1 MFEQELAG
9 MRRALTENGAL
20 YATPAFVP
28 EHALPGNLFD
38 HPYYPPQ
45 SHETHVEMIHLT
57 AGELAIHINGK
68 WIRLNS
74 DRPQIFLRGT
84 VHTEHCLSPEK
95 SYALFWLTVAP
106 DGLNLHQTSYSPES
120 GYGQSGMRLHI
131 TSPSASDLWQCASEK
146 EVDTPRF
153 HYLLLESID
162 YTLKNGGLD
171 TPNYHLDIVLQIKKY
186 IDECYRKNITLDD
199 LGALTH
205 YAAPHLN
212 KLFRRQFRMS
222 IHGYLAEVRLRNAA
236 RMLKKGSLLVKDAA
250 EAAGIPDQ
258 RYFSRA
264 FRKKYGMTPS
274 EYARSASRSKFIPEE
289 IHFAGEEISRTQ
301 GEGSLS

>member
-1 MFEQELAG
+1 MFEQELIG
-9 MRRALTENGAL
+9 MRQALTESGAL
-20 YATPAFVP
+20 YLTSASVP
-28 EHALPGNLFD
+28 EHPLPGTLFNR
-38 HPYYPPQ
+38 PYYPPQ
-45 SHETHVEMIHLT
+45 AHETHVEMIHLT
-57 AGELAIHINGK
+57 AGELALHINGK
-68 WIRLNS
+68 WIRLNTE
-74 DRPQIFLRGT
+74 RPQIFLRGT
-84 VHTEHCLSPEK
+84 LHTEHYLEEGK

-106 DGLNLHQTSYSPES
+106 DGLNLHQTSYSPEN

-171 TPNYHLDIVLQIKKY
+171 TPNYHLDIVLQVKKY
-186 IDECYRKNITLDD
+186 IDECYRRNITLDD

-205 YAAPHLN
+205 YAPPHLN
-212 KLFRRQFRMS
+212 KLFRQKFRMS
-222 IHGYLAEVRLRNAA
+222 IHRYLAEVRLRNAA

-250 EAAGIPDQ
+250 EAAGIHDQ

-264 FRKKYGMTPS
+264 FRKQFGITPS
-274 EYARSASRSKFIPEE
+274 EFAASEKKSHLIPEE
-289 IHFAGEEISRTQ
+289 ILYP
-301 GEGSLS
+301 GEGLLREQENNPLS

>member
-20 YATPAFVP
+20 YAAPGFVP
-28 EHALPGNLFD
+28 EHSLPGTFFT

-57 AGELAIHINGK
+57 AGELAVHINGK
-68 WIRLNS
+68 WIRLDS

-84 VHTEHCLSPEK
+84 VHTEHWLSSETPY
-95 SYALFWLTVAP
+95 SLFWMTVAP
-106 DGLNLHQTSYSPES
+106 NGLNLHQTSYTQEN

-171 TPNYHLDIVLQIKKY
+171 TPNYHLDIVLQVKKY
-186 IDECYRKNITLDD
+186 IDECYRRDITLDD

-205 YAAPHLN
+205 YAPPHLN
-212 KLFRRQFRMS
+212 KLFRQQFHMS
-222 IHGYLAEVRLRNAA
+222 IHCYLTEVRLRNAA
-236 RMLKKGSLLVKDAA
+236 RLLKKGSLLVKDAA
-250 EAAGIPDQ
+250 EASGIPDQ

-274 EYARSASRSKFIPEE
+274 EYAISAARIRAIPEE
-289 IHFAGEEISRTQ
+289 IRSSGEEFP
-301 GEGSLS
+301 